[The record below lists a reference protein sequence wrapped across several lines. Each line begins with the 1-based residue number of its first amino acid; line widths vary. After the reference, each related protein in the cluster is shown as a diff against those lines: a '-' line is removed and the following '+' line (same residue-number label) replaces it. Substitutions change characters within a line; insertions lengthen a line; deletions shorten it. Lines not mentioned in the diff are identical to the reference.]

1 MAPAE
6 CRVLRPSRCVRHSSW
21 GCGAPPTAGHEI
33 PPESRLTPECQ
44 QPAPTNG
51 PLRGPT
57 QQHPTPPNTRI
68 VQPWGYS
75 SALGHCPSPQ
85 LYPYPSSIRS
95 ETVVDG
101 GGSADRNNTHD
112 APPKH
117 HATPPSTRIVQP
129 WGYSSALGHCP
140 SPQLYPYPSSIR
152 SETVVDG
159 GGSADRNNTHDAP
172 PKHHVLAHDSLNS
185 PCPSC
190 HSPGRNDQLHNASG
204 NACTYRLT
212 RVRLMVPGQRWFVSD
227 GGVAATQWEIR
238 TRQSDW
244 LMECMPRPCLG
255 CWLCC
260 VGGCHG

>member
-1 MAPAE
+1 M
-6 CRVLRPSRCVRHSSW
+6 LRPSRCVRHSSW

-57 QQHPTPPNTRI
+57 QQHPTPPTASNPTQHHATPPNTRI

-101 GGSADRNNTHD
+101 GGSADQNNTHD
-112 APPKH
+112 APP
-117 HATPPSTRIVQP
+117 R
-129 WGYSSALGHCP
+129 
-140 SPQLYPYPSSIR
+140 
-152 SETVVDG
+152 
-159 GGSADRNNTHDAP
+159 
-172 PKHHVLAHDSLNS
+172 HHVLAHDSLNS

-204 NACTYRLT
+204 NACTYLLT